1 MGTAENKDNQSMETQ
16 KWLTAGKL
24 AVNLNKAADYHGQLF
39 SPQYLLMMLF
49 IKKKRF
55 LDEK

>member
-1 MGTAENKDNQSMETQ
+1 MGTAENKDNQSVETQ
-16 KWLTAGKL
+16 NSLTAGKL
-24 AVNLNKAADYHGQLF
+24 AVKLNKAADYHGQLF